1 MIRKLLFIICMFIS
15 VTAFAEDNILAA
27 NITPQQFMKIYNKDI
42 GTLGKEYKKT
52 KIKNTKKSDD
62 GAMIQ
67 FNITPQIAGMGWV
80 NSSGKLTSVM
90 WLIGGKGL
98 NASDALV
105 SLCSMVD
112 ALDDSLTL
120 KDTGPLLT
128 NYITDDLGS
137 TPVEFQTENNNYKIS
152 RSDAYGLMLQISP
165 L

>member
-1 MIRKLLFIICMFIS
+1 
-15 VTAFAEDNILAA
+15 
-27 NITPQQFMKIYNKDI
+27 
-42 GTLGKEYKKT
+42 
-52 KIKNTKKSDD
+52 
-62 GAMIQ
+62 MIQ
-67 FNITPQIAGMGWV
+67 FNIAPQIAGMGWV

-98 NASDALV
+98 DASDALV

-128 NYITDDLGS
+128 NYITDDLDS
-137 TPVEFQTENNNYKIS
+137 TPVEFQTENNTYKIS
-152 RSDAYGLMLQISP
+152 KSDAYGIMLQVSP